1 MNPLDNNSTTG
12 SQLNLDEFQN
22 RQQNLLIAFI
32 AGSVAMLVSAIIWAV
47 VTTVTGYQ
55 IGWMAI
61 GVGFLVGLAVRLGK
75 GVDNIYRY
83 LGAGLALI
91 GCLLGNFFTIVGFI
105 SQEEEVN
112 AFSVLGLI
120 DYANIPSLM
129 MTTASPIDLL
139 FYAIAIYQG
148 YKISVRTDAVETP
161 PSA

>member
-105 SQEEEVN
+105 SQEEKVN

-120 DYANIPSLM
+120 DYTKIPSLM

-139 FYAIAIYQG
+139 FYAFAIYQG